1 MNSQSRVF
9 IGSCGPFSWEDGK
22 VENEK
27 EVEKWEDRK
36 DFNFP
41 HLFLV
46 EMVEKWRNG
55 KKILIDWE
63 EKNDNRK
70 CDLYKFIQEKKWE

>member
-9 IGSCGPFSWEDGK
+9 LGSYGLLGWEDGK

-27 EVEKWEDRK
+27 GWKSRRIKKILIFFICVWLKGWKNEGVEKWEHIK

-41 HLFLV
+41 HLCLV

-55 KKILIDWE
+55 
-63 EKNDNRK
+63 N
-70 CDLYKFIQEKKWE
+70 FF